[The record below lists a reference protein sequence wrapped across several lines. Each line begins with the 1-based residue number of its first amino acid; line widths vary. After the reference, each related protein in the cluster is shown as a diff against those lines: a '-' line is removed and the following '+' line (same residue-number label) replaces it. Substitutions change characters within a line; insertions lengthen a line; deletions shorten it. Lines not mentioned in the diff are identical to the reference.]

1 MREGMTKKSDK
12 SDKKGGKKISKKIYK
27 LIPWDLLQALFSEV
41 LDIPSVSILPKRMR
55 DQQNRDGSYGE
66 GMCGGLPNPF
76 TNPKN
81 FLHDVPRPNPFRD
94 PKNFLHDVPRPR
106 KPKKPVEES
115 EMAYIQ
121 PFPFNPS
128 NGGRKIMMPDHP
140 MYNNLFNP
148 KQPTQNPNFNE
159 SYQSPV
165 KNINEEASEFE
176 LPKAGA
182 GRKKKKI
189 TKKAL
194 KNILKF

>member
-1 MREGMTKKSDK
+1 
-12 SDKKGGKKISKKIYK
+12 
-27 LIPWDLLQALFSEV
+27 
-41 LDIPSVSILPKRMR
+41 
-55 DQQNRDGSYGE
+55 
-66 GMCGGLPNPF
+66 
-76 TNPKN
+76 
-81 FLHDVPRPNPFRD
+81 
-94 PKNFLHDVPRPR
+94 
-106 KPKKPVEES
+106 
-115 EMAYIQ
+115 
-121 PFPFNPS
+121 
-128 NGGRKIMMPDHP
+128 MMPDHP

-148 KQPTQNPNFNE
+148 RQPTQNPNYNE